1 MTRKDKWEKEKCE
14 KETEREQERE
24 TWKERE
30 REIER
35 YLSTCLFVHWTLILP
50 QNHIRKQ
57 NPKWAETIFE
67 KWWSLWL
74 TCQQKISDN
83 TDSTDLLFS

>member
-1 MTRKDKWEKEKCE
+1 MTWKDKWEKEKCE

-24 TWKERE
+24 TWKER
-30 REIER
+30 ER

-57 NPKWAETIFE
+57 NPKWTETIFE
-67 KWWSLWL
+67 KWLSLWL